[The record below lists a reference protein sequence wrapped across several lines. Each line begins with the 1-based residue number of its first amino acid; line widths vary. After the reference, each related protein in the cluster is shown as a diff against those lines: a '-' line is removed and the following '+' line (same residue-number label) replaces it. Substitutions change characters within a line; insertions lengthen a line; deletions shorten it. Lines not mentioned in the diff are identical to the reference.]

1 MALTTV
7 RARLGETWVTLAY
20 NDATGR
26 YEGTLTPS
34 GTSAGEPGGYFSVTV
49 EAVNAGGE
57 TASASGESLASLR
70 LAVRET
76 VSPVLTLVSP
86 SPGYVTSKRPTVL
99 ADAVDEA
106 GGSGVDPGTFSVLL
120 DGAAQAEGLAYEAIE
135 GGYRLSWTPAADLSD
150 GPHVV
155 TFAVSDRD
163 GNPASA
169 SAAYTVDTV
178 PPALRLTRPDS
189 HRIVDAAAI
198 EVAGVVTDTVSGV
211 ASVTVGGVEADVMD
225 GSFHRLVPL
234 EIGINE
240 ITVTAADAAG
250 LTAGESFRVLRLVT
264 DRSREDAERVR
275 ELCERGYSRWTE
287 EERAWWA
294 GTRCRRGSYDAQDL
308 SRVNTAIAWLD
319 AWLRE
324 YGYLPQTQPD
334 RRTWA
339 EEDVFDLPAETR
351 LVRNTAAL
359 RAVLPLEEAPEAPET
374 VRDLLPANRVEEI
387 LVAVDAVRPMIDR
400 SYWTCGEI
408 SCGE

>member
-7 RARLGETWVTLAY
+7 RAKLGETWVTLAY

-99 ADAVDEA
+99 VDAVDEA

-150 GPHVV
+150 RPHVV

-169 SAAYTVDTV
+169 SAAYTVDTLC
-178 PPALRLTRPDS
+178 LRP
-189 HRIVDAAAI
+189 
-198 EVAGVVTDTVSGV
+198 
-211 ASVTVGGVEADVMD
+211 
-225 GSFHRLVPL
+225 
-234 EIGINE
+234 
-240 ITVTAADAAG
+240 
-250 LTAGESFRVLRLVT
+250 
-264 DRSREDAERVR
+264 
-275 ELCERGYSRWTE
+275 
-287 EERAWWA
+287 
-294 GTRCRRGSYDAQDL
+294 
-308 SRVNTAIAWLD
+308 
-319 AWLRE
+319 
-324 YGYLPQTQPD
+324 
-334 RRTWA
+334 
-339 EEDVFDLPAETR
+339 
-351 LVRNTAAL
+351 
-359 RAVLPLEEAPEAPET
+359 
-374 VRDLLPANRVEEI
+374 
-387 LVAVDAVRPMIDR
+387 
-400 SYWTCGEI
+400 CG
-408 SCGE
+408 